1 MRPTKEDESEA
12 GMIAETPTKTA
23 EKTSFDT
30 LALLRDELRLQM
42 HLAKAEL
49 RDEWNQKL
57 EPRFWELKTKL
68 DRVEEASAETA
79 TELRSAVKLLTE
91 ELRDGYE
98 RIRKSL

>member
-1 MRPTKEDESEA
+1 
-12 GMIAETPTKTA
+12 MIAETPAKTT
-23 EKTSFDT
+23 EKNNFET

-68 DRVEEASAETA
+68 DRFEEASAETA
-79 TELRSAVKLLTE
+79 SELRAAIKLLFN
-91 ELRDGYE
+91 ELQDGYE

>member
-1 MRPTKEDESEA
+1 
-12 GMIAETPTKTA
+12 MIAEHPTKTTG
-23 EKTSFDT
+23 KTSFAT
-30 LALLRDELRLQM
+30 LALLRDELKVQM
-42 HLAKAEL
+42 HLAKAEF

-79 TELRSAVKLLTE
+79 VELRSAVKLLTE
-91 ELRDGYE
+91 ELKDGYE

>member
-1 MRPTKEDESEA
+1 
-12 GMIAETPTKTA
+12 MITETT
-23 EKTSFDT
+23 EKTTEKTTFET

-57 EPRFWELKTKL
+57 EPRFWELKSRL
-68 DRVEEASAETA
+68 DRIEEASAETA
-79 TELRSAVKLLTE
+79 TEMGSAAKLLIN
-91 ELRDGYE
+91 ELREGYE

>member
-1 MRPTKEDESEA
+1 
-12 GMIAETPTKTA
+12 MITTTEIQEQKD
-23 EKTSFDT
+23 FDT
-30 LALLRDELRLQM
+30 LAMLRDELRLQV

-79 TELRSAVKLLTE
+79 TELRSAVKLLID
-91 ELRDGYE
+91 ELQNGYE

>member
-1 MRPTKEDESEA
+1 
-12 GMIAETPTKTA
+12 MITETPIKSS
-23 EKTSFDT
+23 EKISFDT

-42 HLAKAEL
+42 HLAKAEF

-68 DRVEEASAETA
+68 DRIEEASVETA
-79 TELRSAVKLLTE
+79 VELRSAVKLLID
-91 ELRDGYE
+91 ELQDGYE

>member
-1 MRPTKEDESEA
+1 MGPSKEERET

-23 EKTSFDT
+23 ESTRFTT

-42 HLAKAEL
+42 HLAKAEF
-49 RDEWNQKL
+49 RDEWNHRL
-57 EPRFWELKTKL
+57 EPRFWELKSKL
-68 DRVEEASAETA
+68 DRIEKASAETA
-79 TELRSAVKLLTE
+79 VELRSAAKLLTD